1 MSRPSKDTIQK
12 YPEIFRN
19 SHFAAGPWRAKVIR
33 VDDPESRGRIQV
45 RVLKRHPA
53 PIGGTPGVDA
63 ATPAGRIQTEVSTVE
78 GEAGEGVPNPPGGF
92 DGIPDESCPWAEPC
106 LPFGGQKR
114 SDATKA
120 ANGNVTDGFLMFPSV
135 GSTVWI
141 IYEQN
146 WTGAPVWFGGWYGDQ
161 ELPPEFTNP
170 ETIRMIK
177 TPAGHLLIMDD
188 GAGVERFFIATTDD
202 DGMNVD
208 GTRIRFIEMN
218 DASATLTL
226 QNAPA
231 GDDLQIL
238 VMDRSAKT
246 IQVQNGPDQIVTLD
260 ATLQKTTLQNSP
272 TQKIEQDGVAGTT
285 TITDGATI
293 ITLGPAGVIT
303 ITNGTTTITVDAAG
317 DMTIAGP
324 GGAAISLG
332 TGALEGV
339 CLDSLIDV
347 IEAAYTIFD
356 AHIHSDP
363 QGGFTGIPTTT
374 MTAPSKGTNSS
385 DTVKA
390 KP

>member
-1 MSRPSKDTIQK
+1 MSRPNKDTIQK

-19 SHFAAGPWRAKVIR
+19 SHFATGVWRAKVIR
-33 VDDPESRGRIQV
+33 VDDTKNRGRIQV
-45 RVLKRHPA
+45 RILQRHPA
-53 PIGGTPGVDA
+53 PVGGTPGVDA
-63 ATPAGRIQTEVSTVE
+63 STSAGRIQTKVSTVE
-78 GEAGEGVPNPPGGF
+78 GEAGEGVPNPAGGF
-92 DGIPDESCPWAEPC
+92 DGIPDEACPWAEPC

-114 SDATKA
+114 TDKTKA
-120 ANGNVTDGFLMFPSV
+120 ANGNVTDGFLMFPSI

-141 IYEQN
+141 IYDQS
-146 WTGAPVWFGGWYGDQ
+146 WTGGPVWLGGWYGNQ

-246 IQVQNGPDQIVTLD
+246 IQVQNGPDQIVTID
-260 ATLQKTTLQNSP
+260 ATLQKTTLQNSL
-272 TQKIEQDGVAGTT
+272 TQTVVQDGVAGTT
-285 TITDGATI
+285 TITDGTTI

-303 ITNGTTTITVDAAG
+303 ITNGTTTITVDAVG
-317 DMTIAGP
+317 DMTVVGP
-324 GGAAISLG
+324 GGAAITLG
-332 TGALEGV
+332 TGATEGV
-339 CLDSLIDV
+339 CLDSLIA
-347 IEAAYTIFD
+347 IITTAYALFD
-356 AHIHSDP
+356 AHVHSDP
-363 QGGFTGIPTTT
+363 QGGFTGIPTTS
-374 MTAPSKGTNSS
+374 MTPPVVGTNSS
-385 DTVKA
+385 ATVKA
-390 KP
+390 KL